1 MVSSH
6 QKTLTDRV
14 SSSTT
19 SVSITMKVYFIG
31 CRPTDAA
38 ERNTGRQ
45 DGDNKGQNRL
55 ELQREDTDTVVDAG
69 QQTEGTD

>member
-1 MVSSH
+1 
-6 QKTLTDRV
+6 
-14 SSSTT
+14 
-19 SVSITMKVYFIG
+19 MKVYLIG

>member
-1 MVSSH
+1 
-6 QKTLTDRV
+6 
-14 SSSTT
+14 
-19 SVSITMKVYFIG
+19 MKVYFIG